1 MTVNK
6 MRLKRFAE
14 KFIVILFTVSL
25 NSCSVVGQWWYDRLD
40 IYLAN
45 YFFEYAEFTNNQ
57 KYFIRKTTK
66 EFKSWNANSELPKY
80 KDLLV
85 EVKTL
90 NKKNTSKDIEKI
102 IVKGRTLFQESY
114 YFFTPYIVT
123 FCEELTDQQVDEISL
138 SLGKRIDKWKSSLEE
153 SKNEDSVKNS
163 IESFS
168 RFSRFVGVKLT
179 REQENELKRLYP
191 RIENSGSY
199 SIEDQKIWNTK
210 LISILESRKKVGFQS
225 EITLHLDS
233 LLKTLQDNENDNVYY
248 EMIAIINTSLNEKQR
263 EKFQR
268 RINYFINA
276 LDKIITRQNF

>member
-90 NKKNTSKDIEKI
+90 NKKNTSKDIKKI
-102 IVKGRTLFQESY
+102 IVNGRTLFQESY

-123 FCEELTDQQVDEISL
+123 FCEELTDQQVGEIYSN
-138 SLGKRIDKWKSSLEE
+138 DN
-153 SKNEDSVKNS
+153 NE
-163 IESFS
+163 
-168 RFSRFVGVKLT
+168 VKL
-179 REQENELKRLYP
+179 
-191 RIENSGSY
+191 
-199 SIEDQKIWNTK
+199 
-210 LISILESRKKVGFQS
+210 
-225 EITLHLDS
+225 
-233 LLKTLQDNENDNVYY
+233 
-248 EMIAIINTSLNEKQR
+248 
-263 EKFQR
+263 
-268 RINYFINA
+268 
-276 LDKIITRQNF
+276 

>member
-1 MTVNK
+1 

-102 IVKGRTLFQESY
+102 IVSGRTLFQESY
-114 YFFTPYIVT
+114 Y
-123 FCEELTDQQVDEISL
+123 
-138 SLGKRIDKWKSSLEE
+138 
-153 SKNEDSVKNS
+153 
-163 IESFS
+163 
-168 RFSRFVGVKLT
+168 
-179 REQENELKRLYP
+179 
-191 RIENSGSY
+191 
-199 SIEDQKIWNTK
+199 
-210 LISILESRKKVGFQS
+210 
-225 EITLHLDS
+225 
-233 LLKTLQDNENDNVYY
+233 
-248 EMIAIINTSLNEKQR
+248 
-263 EKFQR
+263 
-268 RINYFINA
+268 
-276 LDKIITRQNF
+276 